1 MQKQVV
7 ELAGEPVGIAIR
19 DGESL
24 RFLAVKFHAM
34 GVDGQVFPSMAAIKN
49 AISQLGALHRRSAA

>member
-1 MQKQVV
+1 MHKQVV

-24 RFLAVKFHAM
+24 RFLAVKYHAM
-34 GVDGQVFPSMAAIKN
+34 GVDGQVFPSLSAIKI
-49 AISQLGALHRRSAA
+49 AISQLGMRQRRSAA

>member
-24 RFLAVKFHAM
+24 RFLAVKYHAM
-34 GVDGQVFPSMAAIKN
+34 DVDGQVFPSLSAIKI
-49 AISQLGALHRRSAA
+49 ALSQLSMRQRRSAA